1 MIKIK
6 LEYFPLRYLGETARL
21 ILHYAGQEFED
32 HKTDREKEWDTRK
45 PTTPFGTIPV
55 LTVDGIQIGQS
66 SAVYHYLARRFGLAG
81 KDDLEVAT
89 VEALGDY
96 LKDFMSDNLPHVIA
110 WFRNP
115 NDLEKTKTEVLVP
128 NLRKYLPKFVSILK
142 ASKSD
147 FFANSGLTWVD
158 FAFSEYFDSL
168 SNFAPE
174 VTAEYPEL
182 QEHSKRVHS
191 LPQLQNYLKSR
202 PVTPW

>member
-1 MIKIK
+1 MSIK

-55 LTVDGIQIGQS
+55 LTVDGVQIGQS

-110 WFRNP
+110 WFKNP
-115 NDLEKTKTEVLVP
+115 NDL
-128 NLRKYLPKFVSILK
+128 VS
-142 ASKSD
+142 
-147 FFANSGLTWVD
+147 FHF
-158 FAFSEYFDSL
+158 
-168 SNFAPE
+168 
-174 VTAEYPEL
+174 
-182 QEHSKRVHS
+182 
-191 LPQLQNYLKSR
+191 
-202 PVTPW
+202 